1 MSEVVHWFRI
11 LSSPQDIES
20 SHEGKCRREG
30 RGGGGKKRNWPY
42 RDVCI
47 YREISLKGFDIS
59 GLKKPNVEI
68 NCQEVPFKFFHS

>member
-1 MSEVVHWFRI
+1 MKGNV
-11 LSSPQDIES
+11 
-20 SHEGKCRREG
+20 EG
-30 RGGGGKKRNWPY
+30 RGGGGGEGKKRNWPH

-59 GLKKPNVEI
+59 GLKKPTVEI

>member
-1 MSEVVHWFRI
+1 MKGNV
-11 LSSPQDIES
+11 
-20 SHEGKCRREG
+20 GG
-30 RGGGGKKRNWPY
+30 RGGKKRNWPY